1 LLAKKKSC
9 NRQQRQEI
17 DPSIFPSR
25 SSRELAGSIPD
36 PGARPQRPHTLAERF
51 PPQADGHLRRPIR
64 IDPERSCLFERKKK
78 ETPVRVLEERD
89 RNGQVSRE
97 SGIHPLP
104 QLDTDPAG
112 SHQDRQASTG
122 IFNDPFMVAVELDP
136 K

>member
-1 LLAKKKSC
+1 MATSA
-9 NRQQRQEI
+9 
-17 DPSIFPSR
+17 DPS
-25 SSRELAGSIPD
+25 GSILND
-36 PGARPQRPHTLAERF
+36 PASLKE
-51 PPQADGHLRRPIR
+51 
-64 IDPERSCLFERKKK
+64 KKK